1 MAFKF
6 FEEELS
12 AIDMLAHQMLVVLLD
27 LDVQANFGLGV
38 HVARL
43 ILVEH
48 LDVFDQLGQRH
59 DVVPV
64 VKHW

>member
-1 MAFKF
+1 MAF
-6 FEEELS
+6 ENVVQELS

-27 LDVQANFGLGV
+27 LDVQANFGLGI

-48 LDVFDQLGQRH
+48 PDVFYQLR
-59 DVVPV
+59 
-64 VKHW
+64 

>member
-1 MAFKF
+1 MT
-6 FEEELS
+6 FENFVQELS

-27 LDVQANFGLGV
+27 LDVQANFGLGI

-48 LDVFDQLGQRH
+48 PDVFYQLR
-59 DVVPV
+59 
-64 VKHW
+64 